1 MSNKERSPPSLDAT
15 GGDWL
20 KPPIRVG
27 DDGAIHV
34 RDPAVVSGTRRIE
47 RGTAERRQWLADLD
61 PGERARGLDS
71 EPGET

>member
-1 MSNKERSPPSLDAT
+1 MSDKRLPALSLDAT
-15 GGDWL
+15 GCDWL

-34 RDPAVVSGTRRIE
+34 RDLAVVSGTRRIG
-47 RGTAERRQWLADLD
+47 RGTAEWRQWLADLD
-61 PGERARGLDS
+61 PGERARALDY